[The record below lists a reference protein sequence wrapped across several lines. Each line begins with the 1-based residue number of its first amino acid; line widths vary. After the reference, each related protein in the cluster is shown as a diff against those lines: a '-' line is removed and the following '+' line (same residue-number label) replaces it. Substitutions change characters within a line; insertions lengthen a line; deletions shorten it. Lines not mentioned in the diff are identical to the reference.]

1 MAASAQQ
8 PGGTMFHFRLPRVI
22 EAEVFMRLLDHLR
35 SDKATAIC
43 NRLGN
48 PLIAVPSSEGFY
60 TANVAYGGITEA
72 YRTTILRVDVPGRP
86 MFSDA

>member
-1 MAASAQQ
+1 
-8 PGGTMFHFRLPRVI
+8 MFHFTLPRVI
-22 EAEVFMRLLDHLR
+22 KADVFMWLADYLR
-35 SDKATAIC
+35 GDKATMWIC

-60 TANVAYGGITEA
+60 TANVAYGGITGA
-72 YRTTILRVDVPGRP
+72 YCTTIMRVDVPGRP